1 MADTTVGG
9 GADGKPLKL
18 HDNGDGTYSMTVYTM
33 AGAACYDQT
42 FTTAVIKAQNH
53 TTNLLVPKIT
63 GKQFYCTFAAMCA
76 AGSVTTATTIR
87 LVETSAAGVVLSHVA
102 ADMTDGTWVGP
113 TGGTVVVTNMN
124 TALPSGAGI
133 EIVDVTANTLTVTTA
148 IRAVVFGYYI

>member
-1 MADTTVGG
+1 MADTTRS
-9 GADGKPLKL
+9 GADGIALKY
-18 HDNGDGTYSMTVYTM
+18 HDNGDGSYSKTVYMM
-33 AGAACYDQT
+33 AGAGCYDAT

-63 GKQFYCTFAAMCA
+63 GRQFFATFAAMCA

-113 TGGTVVVTNMN
+113 TGGTVVITNMN

-148 IRAVVFGYYI
+148 IRAVVFGYYL